1 MIIVCPACR
10 TRYAVPDAAIG
21 IEGRT
26 VRCAKC
32 KHSWFQE
39 PPERDLPP
47 RPAPAAPGAQ
57 PAAAAQPAPPPPASA
72 AAPPPPEPAQPPE
85 PAPSEPAPPEPASPP
100 PAAAPAA
107 PEAVDGAPAEPEISH
122 WRSSDAPP
130 APPAAPTP
138 VEDDAVLARR
148 ALRRGLSGAGLAPA
162 AAPSRL
168 AEAGAQDGTEADE
181 GAGAADLPPLA
192 PSDGAPPYADDDA
205 PAGEGYDEE
214 GASQFDYRAPFTRR
228 RNSLRMW
235 TLAAILFALIAGATT
250 VAVNYYGLP
259 EWVPVTRP
267 TFGIGEADLKLEF
280 PAAEQGEETLPSGE
294 VIFRLRGTITNTGR
308 ESRSVPDVLVVFSDA
323 RKRKIGDWVVKPPK
337 RRLAPGETVTVT
349 EAITDIPPGAVDA
362 AIGWAPA

>member
-1 MIIVCPACR
+1 MIIVCPACH

-39 PPERDLPP
+39 PPEGALPP

-57 PAAAAQPAPPPPASA
+57 PAAPPPSDPT
-72 AAPPPPEPAQPPE
+72 QPSE
-85 PAPSEPAPPEPASPP
+85 PAPSEPAPPPP
-100 PAAAPAA
+100 AAPAA
-107 PEAVDGAPAEPEISH
+107 PEVADGAPAEPEITH

-130 APPAAPTP
+130 AAPASRPA
-138 VEDDAVLARR
+138 EDDAVLARR
-148 ALRRGLSGAGLAPA
+148 ALRRGLSGAGSAPI
-162 AAPSRL
+162 APPPRF
-168 AEAGAQDGTEADE
+168 AEARAEDGAEADE
-181 GAGAADLPPLA
+181 GASATGLPPLPA
-192 PSDGAPPYADDDA
+192 SDDA
-205 PAGEGYDEE
+205 PNFAADDAPVDAVDDEE
-214 GASQFDYRAPFTRR
+214 DGASQFDYRAPFTRQ

-250 VAVNYYGLP
+250 LAVNYYGLP

-337 RRLAPGETVTVT
+337 RRLAPGETVTLT

>member
-39 PPERDLPP
+39 PPERALPS

-57 PAAAAQPAPPPPASA
+57 PAAPAQPAPAPPAPAAAPPPSDPTQASEPAPAEPAPPPPA
-72 AAPPPPEPAQPPE
+72 
-85 PAPSEPAPPEPASPP
+85 
-100 PAAAPAA
+100 APAA
-107 PEAVDGAPAEPEISH
+107 PPAPEVAEGAPAEPEITH

-130 APPAAPTP
+130 AAPASRPA
-138 VEDDAVLARR
+138 EDEAVLARR
-148 ALRRGLSGAGLAPA
+148 ALRRGLSGAGSAPI
-162 AAPSRL
+162 APPPRF
-168 AEAGAQDGTEADE
+168 AEARAEDGAEADE
-181 GAGAADLPPLA
+181 GASAADLPPLPASDDA
-192 PSDGAPPYADDDA
+192 PNFAADDA
-205 PAGEGYDEE
+205 PADAVDDEE
-214 GASQFDYRAPFTRR
+214 DGASQFDYRAPFTRR

-250 VAVNYYGLP
+250 LAVNYYGLP

-308 ESRSVPDVLVVFSDA
+308 ESRTVPDVLVVFSDA

-337 RRLAPGETVTVT
+337 RRLAPGETVTLT
-349 EAITDIPPGAVDA
+349 EAITNIPPGAVDA